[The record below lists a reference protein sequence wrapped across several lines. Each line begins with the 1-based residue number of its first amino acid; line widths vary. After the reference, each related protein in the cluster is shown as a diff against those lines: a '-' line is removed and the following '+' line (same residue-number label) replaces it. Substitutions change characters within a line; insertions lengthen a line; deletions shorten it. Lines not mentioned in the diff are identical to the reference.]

1 MNTVLHWTLPALWIA
16 WLAYWAIAARSTKET
31 RRQESRSSRF
41 SHYAPL
47 IAGAVIL
54 GWPDILGAQLEQRFP
69 GPLAV
74 WLSLGVALVA
84 LGLAFSAAARAKLG
98 GNWSATIT
106 LKKDHELIRGGPY
119 ALVRHPIY
127 TGMLL
132 AFFGSALAIG
142 RWRALVGL
150 VLLAAGLLRKM
161 AIEERLMTE
170 QFGEA
175 YARYRAEVPALIP
188 FLI

>member
-1 MNTVLHWTLPALWIA
+1 MNTVLHWMVPALWLA

-31 RRQESRSSRF
+31 RRQESRASRF

-54 GWPDILGAQLEQRFP
+54 GWPHILGAQLEQRFP
-69 GPLAV
+69 GPVTL
-74 WLSLGVALVA
+74 WLWLGVVLIAA
-84 LGLAFSAAARAKLG
+84 GLAFSAAARARLG
-98 GNWSATIT
+98 GNWSATVT
-106 LKKDHELIRGGPY
+106 LKKNHELIRSGPY

-127 TGMLL
+127 TGMLV
-132 AFFGSALAIG
+132 AFVGSALAIG
-142 RWRALVGL
+142 RWRAIVGL
-150 VLLAAGLLRKM
+150 ALLAAGLLRKM
-161 AIEERLMTE
+161 AIEERLMSE

-188 FLI
+188 FLV